1 MTDDLERRAQ
11 GFTPL
16 GAPVFHILLALGNE
30 IRHGYGILE
39 AIEEKTDGR
48 AAILPGTLYV
58 TINRMLDDELL
69 AQAERPEGADAR
81 RRYYRVTELG
91 RAVVAAEARR
101 LEVLLD
107 VARAEL
113 AHGGSGTTDRG

>member
-1 MTDDLERRAQ
+1 MSDDLARRAHR
-11 GFTPL
+11 FTPL
-16 GAPVFHILLALGNE
+16 GAPVFHILLALGDE

-48 AAILPGTLYV
+48 AAVLPGTLYV
-58 TINRMLDDELL
+58 TINRMIDDGLL
-69 AQAERPEGADAR
+69 ANAPRPEGADGR
-81 RRYYRVTELG
+81 RRYYRVTDLG
-91 RAVVAAEARR
+91 RAVLVAETGR

-113 AHGGSGTTDRG
+113 ARGGGGTTDRG

>member
-1 MTDDLERRAQ
+1 MTPELERRAQ
-11 GFTPL
+11 AFTPL

-39 AIEEKTDGR
+39 AIEEKTDGQ

-58 TINRMLDDELL
+58 TINRMLDDELV
-69 AQAERPEGADAR
+69 AQVDRPEGADAR

-91 RAVVAAEARR
+91 QAVVAAETRR

-107 VARAEL
+107 IARAEL
-113 AHGGSGTTDRG
+113 AHGNRGTPDRG